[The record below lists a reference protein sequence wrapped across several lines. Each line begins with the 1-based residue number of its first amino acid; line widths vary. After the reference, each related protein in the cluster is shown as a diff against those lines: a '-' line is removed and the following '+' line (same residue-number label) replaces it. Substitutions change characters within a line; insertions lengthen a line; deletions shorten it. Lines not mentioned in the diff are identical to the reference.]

1 MGKECLPHG
10 RMGSLAWSVARRGP
24 LSQDSGIPTVTP
36 SLPLRRGE
44 FRCEECARSCEIMAF
59 QVSVWR
65 KTVHMYSANVTCP
78 KWSDCGPACVS
89 GIGALKNSNAIPI
102 QNPPP

>member
-10 RMGSLAWSVARRGP
+10 RMGSLAWSVAKRGP

-44 FRCEECARSCEIMAF
+44 FRCESVQEGVAKLWLFKSVFGVKLYTCIAQMLLV
-59 QVSVWR
+59 QNGQTVVQHVS
-65 KTVHMYSANVTCP
+65 P
-78 KWSDCGPACVS
+78 G
-89 GIGALKNSNAIPI
+89 
-102 QNPPP
+102 